1 MPSARRIGVRRRPV
15 ALPLLVTLMLAAFL
29 SDHAFV
35 PAPLANNLIKSRE
48 TTLVG
53 TSATALLFGATVANA
68 EEKAAVVPDPV
79 REALS
84 GGGGTKAATDA
95 ALDIAAKKLDGAVPL
110 RDANIPGFEGFGGV
124 EGISSAIKSAT
135 DVASTAPQEEF
146 DFNTWWN
153 NWLMTPESD
162 YITIPLLVIV
172 STFFLTNFLL
182 FIQWD

>member
-1 MPSARRIGVRRRPV
+1 MREK
-15 ALPLLVTLMLAAFL
+15 
-29 SDHAFV
+29 
-35 PAPLANNLIKSRE
+35 KSSSGI
-48 TTLVG
+48 VG
-53 TSATALLFGATVANA
+53 A
-68 EEKAAVVPDPV
+68 
-79 REALS
+79 
-84 GGGGTKAATDA
+84 GGGTKAAADA

-172 STFFLTNFLL
+172 STFFLTNFLPPSSVSITL
-182 FIQWD
+182 FSLSLVASSVVSCSLAGLANTTTIHSRPRHRIELYNIFIVTTQSLIYFIM